1 LVSVLLLEPHADSR
15 ELYVSF
21 LRHVG
26 LRVVAPETTDQA
38 LRFAHIADILI
49 TGIRVNGSE
58 DGLGLV
64 RRVRARRSAKQ
75 LPIVVLTACALA
87 SDEIAAKAAG
97 CDVFLTK
104 PCLPGELVR
113 TIRKLTGVRLPAHGR
128 MAKVRLRRGTR
139 RKRARNA

>member
-1 LVSVLLLEPHADSR
+1 VVSVLLLEPHADSR

-26 LRVVAPETTDQA
+26 LRVVAADTTDQVMQC
-38 LRFAHIADILI
+38 AHTADIVV
-49 TGIRVNGSE
+49 TGIRVNGSD
-58 DGLGLV
+58 DGLGLI
-64 RRVRARRSAKQ
+64 RRLRARHSATR

-87 SDEIAAKAAG
+87 SDEMAAKAAG

-113 TIRKLTGVRLPAHGR
+113 TITKLTGARRPARPGMVQVGPKH
-128 MAKVRLRRGTR
+128 GTR
-139 RKRARNA
+139 RKRA